1 MKVLIL
7 CTSENTGGAAVAA
20 KRLMYAL
27 HSIGVEAKMLV
38 RDKQTD
44 DPHVY
49 SVNTSWLT
57 TKLNFLRF
65 VAERLLIFLCN
76 KFSKENLFRT
86 SIANTGNDLSRHPLV
101 QEADVIHLHWINQGL
116 LSIADIRGLI
126 RSGKTVLW
134 TMHDMWAF
142 TGICHYSGN
151 CLKFTEKCFNC
162 PQQPAHPFADLS
174 ALTWEQKKKI
184 QQDRIVYVGCSKWI
198 TETARHSELVSGAQI
213 TWVPNPID
221 TTRYYPVDRI
231 EARTHFN
238 LDADK
243 IYLLF
248 GAAKLTDERKGAAY
262 LKEACRILKEKH
274 PELDDRIE
282 LLLMGKAQEDILGY
296 FPYPTRSFGYLS
308 SETELVKAYSA
319 ATLFVIPSLEDNLPN
334 SIMES
339 MACGTPCVGFR
350 NGGIPEMIDHK
361 ENGYVADY
369 LDAENLARGIYWTIA
384 ASGDE
389 TIRDACVERVKVH
402 YNQQQIARRYYQLYE
417 DASKRIQT
425 MKER

>member
-49 SVNTSWLT
+49 SVNTSWLI

-184 QQDRIVYVGCSKWI
+184 PQDRIVYVGCSKWI

-221 TTRYYPVDRI
+221 TTR
-231 EARTHFN
+231 
-238 LDADK
+238 
-243 IYLLF
+243 
-248 GAAKLTDERKGAAY
+248 
-262 LKEACRILKEKH
+262 
-274 PELDDRIE
+274 
-282 LLLMGKAQEDILGY
+282 
-296 FPYPTRSFGYLS
+296 
-308 SETELVKAYSA
+308 
-319 ATLFVIPSLEDNLPN
+319 
-334 SIMES
+334 
-339 MACGTPCVGFR
+339 
-350 NGGIPEMIDHK
+350 
-361 ENGYVADY
+361 
-369 LDAENLARGIYWTIA
+369 
-384 ASGDE
+384 
-389 TIRDACVERVKVH
+389 
-402 YNQQQIARRYYQLYE
+402 
-417 DASKRIQT
+417 
-425 MKER
+425 